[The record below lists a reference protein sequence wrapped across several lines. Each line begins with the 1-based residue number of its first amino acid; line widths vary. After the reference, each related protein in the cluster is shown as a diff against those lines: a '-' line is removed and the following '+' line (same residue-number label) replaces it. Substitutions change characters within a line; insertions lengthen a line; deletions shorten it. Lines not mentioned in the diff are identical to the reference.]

1 MYPASGQ
8 PEASLILCV
17 VSDAGAGKPRPH
29 DPVPPTPHL
38 ARDMHTQERGPCRP
52 APRHGCTFPGL
63 VGCTFRERPAGG
75 AGVEEKGRG
84 TRGALRP
91 EEAGTAEEG
100 MCGEGPGV
108 RRGTGC
114 AAQAGGGRDR
124 GGRDVR
130 RQGGRGVQRG
140 TGCAEGD
147 GVCDSG
153 PRTPLPSGAADH
165 AHTQGDPR
173 RLHSA
178 SPGGAATSTGQRP
191 RGGRNNPEKPA
202 PRACRG
208 RRLDRTHLSLTCTR
222 PSSSCP
228 ACPARSAPSS
238 GSAACATACC
248 RRSSICFLSGSTV
261 SWSFA
266 ENGCACEE
274 RPHR

>member
-1 MYPASGQ
+1 MTLCPRPLTSLGTCTPRSGGPAGLHPDTAAPSPAWSAAPSVSGQ
-8 PEASLILCV
+8 QGAPESRRR
-17 VSDAGAGKPRPH
+17 AGGPGGRSG
-29 DPVPPTPHL
+29 
-38 ARDMHTQERGPCRP
+38 RRRRGP
-52 APRHGCTFPGL
+52 
-63 VGCTFRERPAGG
+63 
-75 AGVEEKGRG
+75 
-84 TRGALRP
+84 
-91 EEAGTAEEG
+91 
-100 MCGEGPGV
+100 
-108 RRGTGC
+108 RRKGC
-114 AAQAGGGRDR
+114 AERDGVCGGGRVC
-124 GGRDVR
+124 GSGRR
-130 RQGGRGVQRG
+130 RKACAKARW